1 MLLGQAR
8 LTAGGRDCLKTKISA
23 GNAGQSQ
30 ARSKYL
36 PASLTHA
43 AIYENS
49 FHIIFPATENHEA
62 IANRQSQTCGERSRT
77 IENDKIR
84 LLRGTIEKV
93 LDTLVQIGCWKA
105 ET

>member
-1 MLLGQAR
+1 MLLSQAR
-8 LTAGGRDCLKTKISA
+8 LAAGGTDIFDVQVPA

-62 IANRQSQTCGERSRT
+62 IVNRQSQTCGERSRT

-84 LLRGTIEKV
+84 SLRGTIENV
-93 LDTLVQIGCWKA
+93 LDQLVQIGCCKA